1 MDRKILTKIDGA
13 PQVRDYPQHGPVGVG
28 IIGLVLRSTPRSE
41 SSPKSSVEFH
51 SSGLLV
57 LVLLVERG
65 LLAEGV
71 AR

>member
-1 MDRKILTKIDGA
+1 MSCSFAISALIRSIPSLRPRIA
-13 PQVRDYPQHGPVGVG
+13 CEHGVQ
-28 IIGLVLRSTPRSE
+28 

-71 AR
+71 ARSKQAPLKRLRR